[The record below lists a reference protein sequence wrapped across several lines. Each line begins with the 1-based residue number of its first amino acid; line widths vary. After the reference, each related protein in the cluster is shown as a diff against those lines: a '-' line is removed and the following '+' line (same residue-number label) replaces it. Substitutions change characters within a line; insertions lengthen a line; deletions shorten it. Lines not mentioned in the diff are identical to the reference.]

1 MHKVARTAV
10 AVNNARAAFLR
21 LRKDDLRSEM
31 VPLEEPWKLL
41 KSLGSFK
48 DNELRSIFDAVG
60 VVDGCVSME
69 DLFDWMQDDDTPL
82 AARVKAALMP
92 GSDENPETI
101 LYSFCVPGSLEWDGK
116 SFLKLCKDTG
126 IIDSSFTAVDAD
138 LTFAKVLKKGQRR
151 LSLPQLH
158 EALTA
163 VAAKKGVE
171 RAELLAEVAAAQGPK
186 LTGTKVVPLR
196 LYEKPGPMVRK
207 SSTVSSS
214 SGPISARSGQHRI
227 LTSAAQAV
235 VAATPSLKQD
245 GTSSYQ
251 EVFQAFCG
259 PRNAMDGAAFSKLC
273 KDCRLLDRRF
283 SPADADL
290 IFTKVCPRGH
300 RRIGLE
306 QFEEAVWLIG
316 RKRGLEYGS
325 LLESIANSAG
335 PLLKATQTQA
345 EVTKFHSHGGS

>member
-1 MHKVARTAV
+1 MASFPHH
-10 AVNNARAAFLR
+10 VNRVEVN
-21 LRKDDLRSEM
+21 RS
-31 VPLEEPWKLL
+31 
-41 KSLGSFK
+41 SLM
-48 DNELRSIFDAVG
+48 R
-60 VVDGCVSME
+60 
-69 DLFDWMQDDDTPL
+69 Q
-82 AARVKAALMP
+82 
-92 GSDENPETI
+92 
-101 LYSFCVPGSLEWDGK
+101 
-116 SFLKLCKDTG
+116 
-126 IIDSSFTAVDAD
+126 
-138 LTFAKVLKKGQRR
+138 VLKKGLRR

-163 VAAKKGVE
+163 VAAKKGVRSNAEDVDNAVGFWFSLLDERVNAHRSPAQIWEVLKQIAQATDYFSDCIHGIFEDPIFLSPNEKGLPQLMLRRPTVLGSRAWSARSEVE

-227 LTSAAQAV
+227 LTSAAQA
-235 VAATPSLKQD
+235 LLRLGRD

-345 EVTKFHSHGGS
+345 RQCWGDGWQTALKWMQDMQG